1 LYKNKTWTSF
11 FFTIMF
17 FYIFI
22 MLFFCWL
29 CSSCV
34 VFFLDAS
41 CWCCFPH
48 VLLFFAWWCS
58 CSSLCFFV
66 VLFVCCYYSLSI
78 SVAIL
83 LVMVLSFPHVGTWY
97 IPFFALLYCFLCVV
111 ALFFSHCHVIL
122 LTLLHCSF
130 HTCATSLLFLYYYVA
145 LLMVP
150 HCSACAT
157 LLLFLCCFVFFTFLH
172 WSFFSHSYAT
182 LITLPCF
189 FPTIALFFLCCPCC
203 FSCVVALFSLCYIT
217 ALLAL
222 LLLSH

>member
-1 LYKNKTWTSF
+1 MNFVFLHNNV
-11 FFTIMF
+11 

-48 VLLFFAWWCS
+48 VILFFAWWCS

-97 IPFFALLYCFLCVV
+97 IPFFALLYFFCVLLHCFSRIVMLFFSHCCTALFTLVLPHYSFYTTTLLFSWCLIVLLALPCYSSCV
-111 ALFFSHCHVIL
+111 ALFFSHSYTDLSFHIL
-122 LTLLHCSF
+122 MLLLSHYLVFFLLLHYSFCVALVVFLVLLHCF
-130 HTCATSLLFLYYYVA
+130 PCVTSLLFLHY
-145 LLMVP
+145 
-150 HCSACAT
+150 CS
-157 LLLFLCCFVFFTFLH
+157 
-172 WSFFSHSYAT
+172 SHTS
-182 LITLPCF
+182 
-189 FPTIALFFLCCPCC
+189 
-203 FSCVVALFSLCYIT
+203 VVNL
-217 ALLAL
+217 
-222 LLLSH
+222 